1 MNTEHANMET
11 QFAQD
16 VDFKEVAKKNLVL
29 AEFNFP
35 LAKIA
40 EMRDRAKALVIASVD
55 DKRGYNAVKEFRLD
69 IRDKRIAVEKRH
81 KEGKAEALEIG
92 RNWDKAKNLLLAEL
106 EPIEAELQ
114 AKQDVIDA
122 EIQAEKDRKQAEIN
136 AKVKAR
142 QDALIAV
149 EAIQEIHPMDLAG
162 MAERDFQAHLS
173 VFTEAFNARKAKAD
187 AEAAELE
194 RLRAA
199 EAQRQAEA
207 RIEQERVAKE
217 QAERQAAL
225 DAKEKALQDAQD
237 KLDRDRRHAEEKTRK
252 EAESKARAE
261 ELERV
266 RLEAAEKA
274 TRDAEAAALKRE
286 ADAKASAERLAKAEE
301 ARKETERVKAAAKA
315 AKAPDIEK
323 LEKYLSDIRGVNCP
337 NIRDP
342 NLQGVLISF
351 TNQIVAFDQAI
362 RESK

>member
-1 MNTEHANMET
+1 MQAETIITEEISQSLQVTAE
-11 QFAQD
+11 AIAALR
-16 VDFKEVAKKNLVL
+16 EKNQGLT
-29 AEFNFP
+29 
-35 LAKIA
+35 
-40 EMRDRAKALVIASVD
+40 IASVD
-55 DKRGYNAVKEFRLD
+55 DKRGYELVHKNQMEIVRIRGEVERKRKDLKEESLNYGRMVD
-69 IRDKRIAVEKRH
+69 SEAKRITAELL
-81 KEGKAEALEIG
+81 EIENPLKAEKG
-92 RNWDKAKNLLLAEL
+92 R
-106 EPIEAELQ
+106 
-114 AKQDVIDA
+114 IDA

-225 DAKEKALQDAQD
+225 DAKGKALQDAQD
-237 KLDRDRRHAEEKTRK
+237 KLDRERREAEEKTRK
-252 EAESKARAE
+252 EAEAKARAE
-261 ELERV
+261 ELEKARQ
-266 RLEAAEKA
+266 EAAEKA

-286 ADAKASAERLAKAEE
+286 ADAKAEAERLAKAEE
-301 ARKETERVKAAAKA
+301 ARKERERVKAAAKA

-323 LEKYLSDIRGVNCP
+323 LETFSEMLGNIPVPDIR
-337 NIRDP
+337 DA
-342 NLQGVLISF
+342 NLGSILTEF
-351 TNQIVAFDQAI
+351 LDNFGRFENAI
-362 RESK
+362 KAAK